1 MASGIGILHRSK
13 IHFGFTKQLSLRKT
27 MAITLIP
34 PRGRNINIQIIIFS
48 AIIVSSIASSFL
60 IKDINRVFKASN
72 KSNIFSSSVSDL
84 DNTMSRS
91 PYRFG
96 FLGCGTIASSIAQ
109 GLLRQTE
116 FEVESVAVSRRSES
130 KSSELKE
137 MYPDLV
143 TIYDDNQQI
152 LDQADIIFICVLP
165 TQLNDVLE
173 ELKFEAGHKIVSLVA
188 TSVLADLADLS
199 NLTPSQIYKMICKIY
214 Q

>member
-1 MASGIGILHRSK
+1 
-13 IHFGFTKQLSLRKT
+13 
-27 MAITLIP
+27 
-34 PRGRNINIQIIIFS
+34 
-48 AIIVSSIASSFL
+48 
-60 IKDINRVFKASN
+60 
-72 KSNIFSSSVSDL
+72 
-84 DNTMSRS
+84 MSTS

-96 FLGCGTIASSIAQ
+96 FVGCGTIASSIAK

-165 TQLNDVLE
+165 TQLNSVLE

-199 NLTPSQIYKMICKIY
+199 NLSPSQIYKMICKIY